1 MEDALWSALADP
13 HRRAML
19 DLIRREGGCTV
30 GALSERLGTSQPAT
44 SKHLRVLRQ
53 AGLVQ
58 VHKAGTR
65 RIYTL
70 EPQTLVQLDAWLEP
84 YRRLWNDSLDALG
97 DHLDTI
103 DRPDSAV
110 NTGDPADTDRKDST

>member
-1 MEDALWSALADP
+1 
-13 HRRAML
+13 ML

-70 EPQTLVQLDAWLEP
+70 EPQALVRLDAWLEP

-97 DHLDTI
+97 DHLDTTG
-103 DRPDSAV
+103 RPDSAV
-110 NTGDPADTDRKDST
+110 HTEGPADTDRKDP